1 MKLKI
6 ANKLCYDVLC
16 INTRFS
22 NILDSK
28 ITTFYE
34 NRNRKIENRKTDRGQ

>member
-16 INTRFS
+16 FNTRFN

-34 NRNRKIENRKTDRGQ
+34 NRESEKPIGVNSY